1 LNYLTLENISKSYGD
16 KVLFDN
22 INLTISKG
30 QKIALIARNGSGKTS
45 LLRLIAGE
53 ESVDGSSARIL
64 IAKGI
69 RIGYLKQEP
78 HFDPQ
83 MTVLEAALD
92 SENESIQAIK
102 AYESATLKGDTNEI
116 QKWASK
122 LEDLKAWDIEVRIK
136 EILGKLNIK
145 DLTKKVSNL
154 SGGQQKRVALAKM
167 LIDEP
172 DFYILDEPTNHLDIE
187 MIEWLEKY
195 LSSKNLTLFM
205 ITHDRYFLE
214 RVCNEMVELDG
225 TELHAYR
232 GNYSDYLEKKAARIV
247 NQKTVLDKT
256 KRLYKKE
263 LDWIR
268 RQPKARG
275 TKAKS
280 RVDKFDAIKEAAHKE
295 GDSMLAAIEI
305 DSSRLGSKIIEVKD
319 ISKSFDDINIVQNFS
334 YKFKKRERV
343 GIAGSNG
350 VGKSTLIQLLTQE
363 IKPDTGKVVLGET
376 VVFGHYTQSNLDIRD
391 DKRVIDV
398 IRDIAD
404 YIPLKKGL
412 KLSAEALLERFLF
425 PREQQQVYVSKL
437 SGGEKRR
444 LHLITVLIKNPN
456 FLILDEPTNDL
467 DILTLNVMEDYL
479 MTFPGC
485 LLIVSHDRYF
495 MDKLVD
501 HIFVMKGDGQIKDFN
516 GTYSE
521 YKQSVKTAQKEKG
534 NESSKAEKPK
544 VTAEAEASEVRKLSY
559 FEKKEFN
566 EIEGLVKKLE
576 KEKTKLET
584 QFSDTTLSPEKIT
597 EMSIRLGEIKNEID
611 DKENRW
617 LELSEFA

>member
-1 LNYLTLENISKSYGD
+1 MNYLTLENITKAYGD
-16 KVLFDN
+16 KVLFEN
-22 INLTISKG
+22 INLTIGKG

-53 ESVDGSSARIL
+53 ESVDGTGAKIL

-78 HFDPQ
+78 EFDPT
-83 MTVLEAALD
+83 MSALEAALD
-92 SENESIQAIK
+92 SDNESIQAIK
-102 AYESATLKGDTNEI
+102 AYESATLKGDNEEI
-116 QKWASK
+116 QKWSSK
-122 LEDLKAWDIEVRIK
+122 LEDLKAWDIEVRVK

-145 DLTKKVSNL
+145 NLTQKVETL
-154 SGGQQKRVALAKM
+154 SGGQQKRLALAKM

-172 DFYILDEPTNHLDIE
+172 DFYILDEPTNHLDID

-195 LSSKNLTLFM
+195 LSSKNITLFM

-225 TELHAYR
+225 TQLHTYR
-232 GNYSDYLEKKAARIV
+232 GNYSDYLEKKAARMI
-247 NQKTVLDKT
+247 NEKTVLDKT
-256 KRLYKKE
+256 KKLYKKE

-280 RVDKFDAIKEAAHKE
+280 RVDKFDTIKSAAHTE
-295 GDSMLAAIEI
+295 GESALAAIEI
-305 DSSRLGSKIIEVKD
+305 DSSRLGSKILEARD
-319 ISKSFDDINIVQNFS
+319 ITKSFDDIHIVKNFS

-343 GIAGSNG
+343 GIAGANG
-350 VGKSTLIQLLTQE
+350 VGKSTFIQLMTQE
-363 IKPDTGKVVLGET
+363 LKPDTGRVIIGET
-376 VVFGHYTQSNLDIRD
+376 VVFGHYTQANLDISD
-391 DKRVIDV
+391 DKKVIDV
-398 IRDIAD
+398 IRDIAE
-404 YIPLKKGL
+404 YIPLKKGM

-425 PREQQQVYVSKL
+425 PREQQQVFVSKL

-501 HIFVMKGDGQIKDFN
+501 HIFVMKGNGEIKDFN

-521 YKQSVKTAQKEKG
+521 FKQSLKAEQKEK
-534 NESSKAEKPK
+534 NSNTPK
-544 VTAEAEASEVRKLSY
+544 VEKSITTTEAQEEVRKLSY

-566 EIEGLVKKLE
+566 EIEGQIKKLE
-576 KEKTKLET
+576 KEKEELELK
-584 QFSDTTLSPEKIT
+584 FGDTSLSPEKIT
-597 EMSIRLGEIKNEID
+597 EMSIRLGEVRNEIET
-611 DKENRW
+611 KENRW

>member
-1 LNYLTLENISKSYGD
+1 MNYLTLENISKSYGD
-16 KVLFDN
+16 KVLFEN
-22 INLTISKG
+22 INLTIGKG

-78 HFDPQ
+78 EFDPQ
-83 MTVLEAALD
+83 MSVLEAALD
-92 SENESIQAIK
+92 SDNESIQAIK
-102 AYESATLKGDTNEI
+102 AYESATLKEDTEEI
-116 QKWASK
+116 QKWSSK
-122 LEDLKAWDIEVRIK
+122 LEDLKAWDIEVRVK

-145 DLTKKVSNL
+145 DLTQIVSTL
-154 SGGQQKRVALAKM
+154 SGGQQKRLALAKM

-172 DFYILDEPTNHLDIE
+172 DFYILDEPTNHLDID

-225 TELHAYR
+225 TQLHTYR
-232 GNYSDYLEKKAARIV
+232 GNYSDYLEKKAARII
-247 NQKTVLDKT
+247 NEKTVLDKT

-280 RVDKFDAIKEAAHKE
+280 RVDKFDTIKEAAHKE
-295 GDSMLAAIEI
+295 GDSQLAPIEI

-319 ISKSFDDINIVQNFS
+319 ISKAFDDVNIIQNFT

-343 GIAGSNG
+343 GIAGANG

-363 IKPDTGKVVLGET
+363 IKPDTGRVVLGET
-376 VVFGHYTQSNLDIRD
+376 VVFGHYTQSNLDIRG

-404 YIPLKKGL
+404 YIPLKKGM

-425 PREQQQVYVSKL
+425 PREQQQVHVSKL

-501 HIFVMKGDGQIKDFN
+501 HIFVMKGNGQIKDFN

-521 YKQSVKTAQKEKG
+521 YKESVKAEQKEKG
-534 NESSKAEKPK
+534 NTPSKIEKPK
-544 VTAEAEASEVRKLSY
+544 TTVTEETEVRKLSY

-566 EIEGLVKKLE
+566 EIEGLIKKLE
-576 KEKTKLET
+576 QEKEKIET
-584 QFSDTTLSPEKIT
+584 QFSDTSITPEKIT
-597 EMSIRLGEIKNEID
+597 EMSIRLGEIRNEIEE
-611 DKENRW
+611 KENRW

>member
-1 LNYLTLENISKSYGD
+1 M
-16 KVLFDN
+16 LFEN

-45 LLRLIAGE
+45 LLRLISGE
-53 ESVDGSSARIL
+53 ESIDGDTSRIL
-64 IAKGI
+64 LAKGI
-69 RIGYLKQEP
+69 QVGYLKQEP
-78 HFDPQ
+78 EFDES

-92 SENESIQAIK
+92 SENEKIKAIK
-102 AYESATLKGDTNEI
+102 AYESATIKVDPEEI
-116 QKWASK
+116 QKWTSK
-122 LEDLKAWDIEVRIK
+122 LEDLKAWDIEIRVK
-136 EILGKLNIK
+136 EVLGKLNIK
-145 DLTKKVSNL
+145 DLSQKVSTL
-154 SGGQQKRVALAKM
+154 SGGQKKRLSLAKM

-172 DFYILDEPTNHLDIE
+172 DFYILDEPTNHLDIG

-214 RVCNEMVELDG
+214 RICTEMVELDG
-225 TELHAYR
+225 TQLHTYR
-232 GNYSDYLEKKAARIV
+232 GNYSDYLEKKSARIL
-247 NQKTVLDKT
+247 NEQTVLDKT
-256 KRLYKKE
+256 KKLYRKE

-280 RVDKFDAIKEAAHKE
+280 RVDNFGKIKEAAHKSAE
-295 GDSMLAAIEI
+295 DQLAPIDI
-305 DSSRLGSKIIEVKD
+305 DSARLGSKILECRDITLAYDDLYIVK
-319 ISKSFDDINIVQNFS
+319 NFN

-343 GIAGSNG
+343 GIAGVNG
-350 VGKSTLIQLLTQE
+350 VGKSSLIKLFTQE
-363 IKPDTGKVVLGET
+363 TKPDTGRVIVGDT
-376 VVFGHYTQSNLDIRD
+376 VVFGHYTQENLDIKSDR
-391 DKRVIDV
+391 RVIDV

-412 KLSAEALLERFLF
+412 KMSAEALLERFLF
-425 PREQQQVYVSKL
+425 PRSQQQVYVSKL

-479 MTFPGC
+479 MSFPGC
-485 LLIVSHDRYF
+485 LVIVSHDRYF

-501 HIFVMKGDGQIKDFN
+501 HLFILKGNGDIKDFN

-521 YKQSVKTAQKEKG
+521 YKQSIKQEQKNKSIQPKLEQQ
-534 NESSKAEKPK
+534 NTKAESADDKP
-544 VTAEAEASEVRKLSY
+544 EVRKLSY

-566 EIEGLVKKLE
+566 DLEGEIAKLE
-576 KEKTKLET
+576 KEKTDLEEK
-584 QFSDTTLSPEKIT
+584 FSDPSITPDKIT
-597 EMSIRLGEIKNEID
+597 EMSIRLGEIKQSIEE
-611 DKENRW
+611 KENRW
-617 LELSEFA
+617 LELSEFM

>member
-1 LNYLTLENISKSYGD
+1 MNYLTLENITKSYGD
-16 KVLFDN
+16 KVLFEN
-22 INLTISKG
+22 IGLTISKG

-53 ESVDGSSARIL
+53 ESVDGDKARIL
-64 IAKGI
+64 IAKDI

-78 HFDPQ
+78 QFDPT

-92 SENESIQAIK
+92 SENEKIQAIK
-102 AYESATLKGDTNEI
+102 SYESATLKADADEI
-116 QKWASK
+116 QKWSSK
-122 LEDLKAWDIEVRIK
+122 LEDLKAWDIEIRVK

-145 DLTKKVSNL
+145 NLTQIVSTL
-154 SGGQQKRVALAKM
+154 SGGQQKRLALAKM

-172 DFYILDEPTNHLDIE
+172 DFYILDEPTNHLDID

-225 TELHAYR
+225 TKLHTYR
-232 GNYSDYLEKKAARIV
+232 GNYSDYLEKKSSRII
-247 NQKTVLDKT
+247 NESTVLDKS
-256 KRLYKKE
+256 KKLYKKE
-263 LDWIR
+263 LEWIR

-280 RVDKFDAIKEAAHKE
+280 RVDKFDKIKDAAHQQAD
-295 GDSMLAAIEI
+295 GQLAAIEI
-305 DSSRLGSKIIEVKD
+305 DSSRLGSKILEARD
-319 ISKSFDDINIVQNFS
+319 ISKAFDDVNIVENFS

-343 GIAGSNG
+343 GIAGANG
-350 VGKSTLIQLLTQE
+350 VGKSTLIQLLTKE
-363 IKPDTGKVVLGET
+363 IKPDTGKVILGET
-376 VVFGHYTQSNLDIRD
+376 VVFGHYTQANLDIRD

-412 KLSAEALLERFLF
+412 KMSAEALLERFLF
-425 PREQQQVYVSKL
+425 PRAQQQVFVSKL

-516 GTYSE
+516 GTYTE
-521 YKQSVKTAQKEKG
+521 FKQSL
-534 NESSKAEKPK
+534 KAEQKLKSNNPK
-544 VTAEAEASEVRKLSY
+544 EARPKKIETTESEVRKLSY

-566 EIEGLVKKLE
+566 GLEGEIAKLE
-576 KEKTKLET
+576 KEKEAVEGK
-584 QFSDTTLSPEKIT
+584 FSDTTLSPEKIT
-597 EMSIRLGEIKNEID
+597 ELSIRIGEIKNEIEA
-611 DKENRW
+611 KENRW

>member
-1 LNYLTLENISKSYGD
+1 MNYLTLENITKAYGD
-16 KVLFDN
+16 KVLFEN
-22 INLTISKG
+22 IDLTISKG

-53 ESVDGSSARIL
+53 ESVDGTAGRIL

-78 HFDPQ
+78 DLDPQ
-83 MTVLEAALD
+83 MTALEAALD
-92 SENESIQAIK
+92 SDNESIQAIK
-102 AYESATLKGDTNEI
+102 SYESATLKGNADEI

-122 LEDLKAWDIEVRIK
+122 LEDLKAWDIEIRVK

-145 DLTKKVSNL
+145 DLTQKVSTL
-154 SGGQQKRVALAKM
+154 SGGQQKRLALARM

-214 RVCNEMVELDG
+214 RVCNEMIELDG
-225 TELHAYR
+225 TALHTYR
-232 GNYSDYLEKKAARIV
+232 GNYSNYLEKKAARII
-247 NQKTVLDKT
+247 NEKTVLDKT

-280 RVDKFDAIKEAAHKE
+280 RVDKFDTIKEAAHKE
-295 GDSMLAAIEI
+295 GDSQLAAIDI
-305 DSSRLGSKIIEVKD
+305 DSSRLGSKILELRD
-319 ISKSFDDINIVQNFS
+319 ISKSFDDINIVENFS

-343 GIAGSNG
+343 GVAGSNG

-363 IKPDTGKVVLGET
+363 IKPDSGRVVIGET
-376 VVFGHYTQSNLDIRD
+376 VVFGHYTQANLDIRD

-412 KLSAEALLERFLF
+412 KMTAEALLERFLF
-425 PREQQQVYVSKL
+425 PREQQQVFVSKL

-444 LHLITVLIKNPN
+444 LHLITILIKNPN

-501 HIFVMKGDGQIKDFN
+501 HIFVMKGNGEIKDFN
-516 GTYSE
+516 GSYSE
-521 YKQSVKTAQKEKG
+521 YKDSVKAELKEK
-534 NESSKAEKPK
+534 NNNTPKADKPK
-544 VTAEAEASEVRKLSY
+544 AAIASKEEVRKLSY

-566 EIEGLVKKLE
+566 EIEGQIKKLE
-576 KEKTKLET
+576 QEKTNLET
-584 QFSDTTLSPEKIT
+584 KFGDTTLSPDKIT
-597 EMSIRLGEIKNEID
+597 EMSIRLGEIKSEIET
-611 DKENRW
+611 KENRW

>member
-1 LNYLTLENISKSYGD
+1 MNYLTLENISKSYGD
-16 KVLFDN
+16 KVLFEN
-22 INLTISKG
+22 INLTIGKG

-69 RIGYLKQEP
+69 RMGYLKQEP
-78 HFDPQ
+78 EFDPQ
-83 MTVLEAALD
+83 MSVLEAALD
-92 SENESIQAIK
+92 SDNESIQAIK
-102 AYESATLKGDTNEI
+102 AYESATLKEDTEEI
-116 QKWASK
+116 QKWSSK
-122 LEDLKAWDIEVRIK
+122 LEDLKAWDIEVRVK

-145 DLTKKVSNL
+145 DLTQIVSTL
-154 SGGQQKRVALAKM
+154 SGGQQKRLALAKM

-172 DFYILDEPTNHLDIE
+172 DFYILDEPTNHLDID

-225 TELHAYR
+225 TQLHTYR
-232 GNYSDYLEKKAARIV
+232 GNYSDYLEKKAARII
-247 NQKTVLDKT
+247 NEKTVLDKT

-280 RVDKFDAIKEAAHKE
+280 RVDKFDTIKEAAHKE
-295 GDSMLAAIEI
+295 GDSQLAPIEI

-319 ISKSFDDINIVQNFS
+319 ISKAFDDLNIIQNFT

-343 GIAGSNG
+343 GIAGANG

-363 IKPDTGKVVLGET
+363 IKPDTGRVVLGET
-376 VVFGHYTQSNLDIRD
+376 VVFGHYTQSNLDIRG

-404 YIPLKKGL
+404 YIPLKKGM

-425 PREQQQVYVSKL
+425 PREQQQVHVSKL

-501 HIFVMKGDGQIKDFN
+501 HIFVMKGNGQIKDFN

-521 YKQSVKTAQKEKG
+521 YKESVKAEQKEKG
-534 NESSKAEKPK
+534 NTPSKIEKPK
-544 VTAEAEASEVRKLSY
+544 TTVTEETEVRKLSY

-566 EIEGLVKKLE
+566 EIEGLIKKLE
-576 KEKTKLET
+576 QEKEKIET
-584 QFSDTTLSPEKIT
+584 QFSDTSITPEKIT
-597 EMSIRLGEIKNEID
+597 EMSIRLGEIRNEIEE
-611 DKENRW
+611 KENRW

>member
-1 LNYLTLENISKSYGD
+1 MNYLTLENITKAYGD
-16 KVLFDN
+16 KVLFEN

-53 ESVDGSSARIL
+53 ESVDGTAARIL

-78 HFDPQ
+78 AFDPQ

-92 SENESIQAIK
+92 SDNESIQAIK
-102 AYESATLKGDTNEI
+102 SYESATLKGDATEI
-116 QKWASK
+116 QKWSSR
-122 LEDLKAWDIEVRIK
+122 LEDLEAWDIEIRVK

-145 DLTKKVSNL
+145 DFTQQISTL

-172 DFYILDEPTNHLDIE
+172 DFYILDEPTNHLDID

-225 TELHAYR
+225 TALHTYR
-232 GNYSDYLEKKAARIV
+232 GNYSDYLEKKAARII
-247 NQKTVLDKT
+247 NEKTVLDKT

-280 RVDKFDAIKEAAHKE
+280 RVDKFDTIKAAAHKE
-295 GDSMLAAIEI
+295 GDSQLAPIEI
-305 DSSRLGSKIIEVKD
+305 DSSRLGSKILEVKD
-319 ISKSFDDINIVQNFS
+319 ISKSFDDVNIVQNFT

-343 GIAGSNG
+343 GIAGANG

-363 IKPDTGKVVLGET
+363 IKPDTGRVVLGET
-376 VVFGHYTQSNLDIRD
+376 VVFGHYTQANLDISN

-412 KLSAEALLERFLF
+412 KMTAEALLERFLF
-425 PREQQQVYVSKL
+425 PREQQQVRVSKL

-444 LHLITVLIKNPN
+444 LHLITILIKNPN

-501 HIFVMKGDGQIKDFN
+501 HIFVMKGDGMIKDFN

-521 YKQSVKTAQKEKG
+521 YKQSVKNALKEK
-534 NESSKAEKPK
+534 NDKAPK
-544 VTAEAEASEVRKLSY
+544 VEKVKTVEPSSVEVRKLGY

-566 EIEGLVKKLE
+566 EIEGLIKKLE
-576 KEKTKLET
+576 QEKSKLET
-584 QFSDTTLSPEKIT
+584 QFGDTTLSPEKIT
-597 EMSIRLGEIKNEID
+597 EMSIRLGEIKNEIET
-611 DKENRW
+611 KENRW
-617 LELSEFA
+617 LELSEFI

>member
-1 LNYLTLENISKSYGD
+1 MRSEGSFIFRDPVPSLHLDHDYICGQIRRLNYLTLENITKSYGD
-16 KVLFDN
+16 KVLFEN

-53 ESVDGSSARIL
+53 ESVDGATARIL

-78 HFDPQ
+78 EFDPK

-92 SENESIQAIK
+92 SDNESIQAIK
-102 AYESATLKGDTNEI
+102 SYESATLKEDTEEI
-116 QKWASK
+116 QKWSSK
-122 LEDLKAWDIEVRIK
+122 LEDLKAWDIEIRVK

-145 DLTKKVSNL
+145 NLTQQISTL

-187 MIEWLEKY
+187 MIEWLERY

-214 RVCNEMVELDG
+214 RVCTEMVELDG
-225 TELHAYR
+225 TQLHTYR
-232 GNYSDYLEKKAARIV
+232 GNYSDYLEKKAARII
-247 NQKTVLDKT
+247 NEKTVLDKT
-256 KRLYKKE
+256 KKLYKKE
-263 LDWIR
+263 LEWIR

-275 TKAKS
+275 TKARS
-280 RVDKFDAIKEAAHKE
+280 RVDKFDDIKEAAHVTGE
-295 GDSMLAAIEI
+295 SSLAPIEI
-305 DSSRLGSKIIEVKD
+305 DSNRLGSKIIEVKD
-319 ISKSFDDINIVQNFS
+319 ISKSFDDINIVQNFT

-343 GIAGSNG
+343 GIAGANG
-350 VGKSTLIQLLTQE
+350 VGKSTFIQLLTKE
-363 IKPDTGKVVLGET
+363 LKPDTGKVVLGET
-376 VVFGHYTQSNLDIRD
+376 VVFGHYTQSNLDIRN

-398 IRDIAD
+398 IRDIAE

-521 YKQSVKTAQKEKG
+521 YKRSIKAAQKEKS
-534 NESSKAEKPK
+534 NTTPK
-544 VTAEAEASEVRKLSY
+544 LRDPRVQYLKQRK
-559 FEKKEFN
+559 
-566 EIEGLVKKLE
+566 
-576 KEKTKLET
+576 
-584 QFSDTTLSPEKIT
+584 
-597 EMSIRLGEIKNEID
+597 
-611 DKENRW
+611 
-617 LELSEFA
+617 